1 MLGWV
6 GKCHPR
12 LASGLAWTHPLE
24 LAEGGPYCLLSTRKG
39 HLAK

>member
-6 GKCHPR
+6 GKVPSPASER
-12 LASGLAWTHPLE
+12 LGLDPPLE

-39 HLAK
+39 HLAE